1 MPDGNEISVAEE
13 VLKEAPEILFKPEKV
28 GLEYEGLPDLLIN
41 SIMLG
46 CDVDL
51 RRSLITN
58 VILAGGCTALK
69 GFADRFIKNMKVS
82 EKTKVKLTAPK
93 NRMTSCWIGGSTLAS
108 LKSFTSMWITKEEY
122 KSDKESK
129 VLFEKGFN

>member
-1 MPDGNEISVAEE
+1 M
-13 VLKEAPEILFKPEKV
+13 
-28 GLEYEGLPDLLIN
+28 N

-51 RRSLITN
+51 RRQLCTN
-58 VILAGGCTALK
+58 VILAGGCTALT
-69 GFADRFIKNMKVS
+69 GFAGRFMKSLKVPD
-82 EKTKVKLTAPK
+82 KTKVKLTAPK
-93 NRMTSCWIGGSTLAS
+93 NRTTSCWIGGSTLAS

-122 KSDKESK
+122 KADKENK